1 MHMDMLAGSFDSS
14 LDKYKPQTHL
24 AVVEAI
30 KPKEGLDLAQLWDK
44 YVGKEPQV
52 GPSTYYKDF
61 MRVKNQIRNY
71 LLNC

>member
-24 AVVEAI
+24 AVVE
-30 KPKEGLDLAQLWDK
+30 GLSLRKVWIAQLWDK
-44 YVGKEPQV
+44 YGYKEPQV
-52 GPSTYYKDF
+52 SPSTYYKDF
-61 MRVKNQIRNY
+61 MRVKIKLANY